1 MTAAADPT
9 SALRTLLLAN
19 GTVVAL
25 VGARVRAL
33 ELHADDAKT
42 MPQAC
47 IVLKPAGGPGGEAY
61 QDYGR
66 SRIDVICYGATL
78 DESLDVYLAVYPAL
92 KSIQRAKVAGVLLHS
107 AEVSSKSSTARDPV
121 KEWPVTYSSW
131 LVLAAEIA
139 AP

>member
-1 MTAAADPT
+1 MSAADPIG
-9 SALRTLLLAN
+9 ALRTLLLAT
-19 GTVVAL
+19 GSITAVI
-25 VGARVRAL
+25 GQRVRAL
-33 ELHADDAKT
+33 ELHVDDAAT
-42 MPQAC
+42 MPQAT

-66 SRIDVICYGATL
+66 TRVDVICYGATL
-78 DESLDVYLAVYPAL
+78 DESLDVYLAVYPVL

-107 AEVSSKSSTARDPV
+107 ASVSSKGATARDPL